1 MENTK
6 ITPIHPQPIHRPTP
20 TADTAQLIEM
30 LVQMLADAKREQ
42 QPHYHAAPAQT
53 AEPQPRPQSDQ
64 NAQSLLQA
72 LAGLAIVFCLTFGT
86 LSTLILI
93 WRGAQATAI
102 DHQIHTLP

>member
-30 LVQMLADAKREQ
+30 LVQMLADAKHEQ
-42 QPHYHAAPAQT
+42 HTHYHTVPTPA

-86 LSTLILI
+86 VSTVILL
-93 WRGAQATAI
+93 WRGAQATTT
-102 DHQIHTLP
+102 DSQTHTLP